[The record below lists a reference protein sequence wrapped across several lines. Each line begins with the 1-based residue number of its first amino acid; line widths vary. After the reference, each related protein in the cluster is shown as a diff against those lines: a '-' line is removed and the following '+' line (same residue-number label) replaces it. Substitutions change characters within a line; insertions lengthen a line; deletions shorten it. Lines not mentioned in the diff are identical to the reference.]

1 MTSISLNQEFDGLVK
16 ATLPEKQLISK
27 DNNKNNNSNNNN
39 NNNKENGQPEMTDKL
54 AKSLDFFQSNKPSSK
69 RTDRK
74 YTITCIKSKNFLS
87 NISYVRI
94 NKEDFYN
101 QNFIFNICVLMNKNL
116 NPLLLDRELNDPNK
130 HEIIYIIWKEC
141 MATQFCK
148 FICKEENFLY
158 LNGKNILQPKVLEI
172 LTSFLAE
179 DEKNYVLLGNNFSQ
193 YNKIFQYVYSNVFS
207 EIYCA
212 TDRRGF
218 DLKITF
224 HIVFKTYKD
233 TKNWAIGKAFPKLW
247 KYSCRNLCIWTK
259 TNKNWWF
266 QWGQRKRS

>member
-1 MTSISLNQEFDGLVK
+1 MK

-39 NNNKENGQPEMTDKL
+39 NNDKENGQPEMTDKL

-158 LNGKNILQPKVLEI
+158 LNGKNVLQPKVLEI

-179 DEKNYVLLGNNFSQ
+179 DEKNYVLLGNNLSQ
-193 YNKIFQYVYSNVFS
+193 YKKIFQYVYRMCFPRYIAPLTGEVSTS
-207 EIYCA
+207 RLHSTLY
-212 TDRRGF
+212 
-218 DLKITF
+218 LKLTRIHT
-224 HIVFKTYKD
+224 
-233 TKNWAIGKAFPKLW
+233 
-247 KYSCRNLCIWTK
+247 CRNLCI
-259 TNKNWWF
+259 
-266 QWGQRKRS
+266 